1 MNSNKTS
8 STLRI
13 LLVEDNAHDRMA
25 FCRALQKGQ
34 MLCEITE
41 CVRAE
46 EALECV
52 RSDDLSFNLLVVDHG
67 LPGISGLE
75 LCKVLLDAEVPLP
88 LVLLTG
94 AGSQQLAVEA
104 LKAGVY
110 DYIIKDPGQDY
121 LDLLPVVL
129 PDIVRRHGERLAR
142 EQAEEALRK
151 AHAELEMRVA
161 QRTAELAHTNQ
172 ELRNEIT
179 ERQQAEEALQESEE
193 KYRTLIENI
202 QDGVFLIRDLKI
214 QFVNEAFV
222 KMVGYTVDE
231 FAGMDFRQLIAPEDV
246 DMVVDRYRRRQAGK
260 NVRSEYEFRMLH
272 KGGVTRVFVN
282 MSVGFVD
289 FRGGIASMGTVKD
302 VTERRLAEKER
313 QRLEAQLQHAQKM
326 EAVGTMAGG
335 IAHDFNNL
343 LMGIQG
349 LTSLAM
355 FDIDPAHPHIE
366 HLKEIEDCVK
376 SAADLTKQILGFAR
390 GGKYEVKPT
399 DLNELIESNSQMFGR
414 TKKEINIYK
423 EYQKFVW
430 TVEVDQGQIGQVLM
444 NLFVNAWQAMPDGGA
459 LSIATANITLD
470 ANYVKPFQ
478 VEPGRYVKL
487 SVADTGLG
495 MDEKIQKRIFEPFF
509 TTKEMGRGTGLGL
522 ATVYGIIKNH
532 DGFIE
537 VNSKKGAGTTFN
549 VYLPAAEIEL
559 VEEKRAD
566 EELVRGSENVLL
578 VDDEEL
584 IIDVGHR
591 ILKRLGYAVLV
602 ARSGKEAI
610 EIYSKKKDAIEMVI
624 LDMIMPDISGGEVYD
639 RLRAINQDIKVLL
652 SSGYSLRGQARD
664 ILARGC
670 KGFIQKPFNMRELSL
685 KLREVLKEQ

>member
-1 MNSNKTS
+1 MV
-8 STLRI
+8 I
-13 LLVEDNAHDRMA
+13 
-25 FCRALQKGQ
+25 
-34 MLCEITE
+34 
-41 CVRAE
+41 
-46 EALECV
+46 
-52 RSDDLSFNLLVVDHG
+52 
-67 LPGISGLE
+67 
-75 LCKVLLDAEVPLP
+75 
-88 LVLLTG
+88 LTG
-94 AGSQQLAVEA
+94 EGSQQLAVEA

-110 DYIIKDPGQDY
+110 DYIIKDPGQGY

-129 PDIVRRHGERLAR
+129 PDVVRRHGERLAR

-151 AHAELEMRVA
+151 AHTELEMTVA
-161 QRTAELAHTNQ
+161 QRTAELVRTNQ

-179 ERQQAEEALQESEE
+179 ERRQAEEALRESEE

-202 QDGVFLIRDLKI
+202 QDGVFLIQDLKM

-222 KMVGYTVDE
+222 KMVGYTVEE
-231 FAGMDFRQLIAPEDV
+231 FAGMDFRQLIASEDV
-246 DMVVDRYRRRQAGK
+246 DRVVNWYRRRQAGE
-260 NVRSEYEFRMLH
+260 NIGSEYEFRMLH
-272 KGGVTRVFVN
+272 KDGVTRVFAN
-282 MSVGFVD
+282 MSMGFVD
-289 FRGGIASMGTVKD
+289 FRGNIASMGTVKD
-302 VTERRLAEKER
+302 VTELRLAEKER

-349 LTSLAM
+349 LTSLLM
-355 FDIDPAHPHIE
+355 FDIDPAHPHVE

-414 TKKEINIYK
+414 TQKEILIYK

-444 NLFVNAWQAMPDGGA
+444 NIFVNAWQAMPNGGA

-478 VEPGRYVKL
+478 LAPGRYVKL
-487 SVADTGLG
+487 SVTDTGLG
-495 MDEKIQKRIFEPFF
+495 MDENIQKRIFEPFF

-537 VNSKKGAGTTFN
+537 VKSKKGDGTTFD
-549 VYLPAAEIEL
+549 VYLPATDIEI
-559 VEEKRAD
+559 VEDKRAD
-566 EELVRGSENVLL
+566 EKLVRGSETVLF
-578 VDDEEL
+578 VDDEDL
-584 IIDVGHR
+584 IIDVGEQ
-591 ILKRLGYAVLV
+591 ILKRMGYTVFV
-602 ARSGKEAI
+602 ARSGKEAL
-610 EIYSKKKDAIEMVI
+610 EIFSKKKDDIDMVI
-624 LDMIMPDISGGEVYD
+624 LDMIMPDMSGGEAYD
-639 RLRAINQDIKVLL
+639 RLCEIHPDIKVLL
-652 SSGYSLRGQARD
+652 SSGYSLRGQARN

-670 KGFIQKPFNMRELSL
+670 KGFIQKPFNMRELSH
-685 KLREVLKEQ
+685 KLREVLEE

>member
-13 LLVEDNAHDRMA
+13 LLVEDNAHDRIA
-25 FCRALQKGQ
+25 FSRALRKGQ
-34 MLCEITE
+34 LSCEITE
-41 CVRAE
+41 CFRAE
-46 EALECV
+46 EALECFC
-52 RSDDLSFNLLVVDHG
+52 SDDLPFNLLVVDHG

-75 LCKVLLDAEVPLP
+75 LCKELLDAGTPLP
-88 LVLLTG
+88 LVILTG
-94 AGSQQLAVEA
+94 EGSQQLAVEA

-110 DYIIKDPGQDY
+110 DYIVKDPGQGY

-129 PDIVRRHGERLAR
+129 PDVVRRHGERLAR

-161 QRTAELAHTNQ
+161 QRTAELVRTNQ
-172 ELRNEIT
+172 ELSNEIT
-179 ERQQAEEALQESEE
+179 ERRQAEEALRESEE

-202 QDGVFLIRDLKI
+202 QDGVFLIQDLKM

-222 KMVGYTVDE
+222 NMVGYTVEE
-231 FAGMDFRQLIAPEDV
+231 FAGMDFRQLIASEDV
-246 DMVVDRYRRRQAGK
+246 DRVVNWYRRRQTGE
-260 NVRSEYEFRMLH
+260 NIGSEYEFRMLH
-272 KGGVTRVFVN
+272 KDGVTRVFAN
-282 MSVGFVD
+282 MSMGFVD

-302 VTERRLAEKER
+302 ITELRLAEKER

-349 LTSLAM
+349 LTSLLM
-355 FDIDPAHPHIE
+355 FDIDPAHPHVE

-414 TKKEINIYK
+414 TQKEILIYK

-444 NLFVNAWQAMPDGGA
+444 NIFVNAWQAMPNGGE

-478 VEPGRYVKL
+478 LAPGRYVKL
-487 SVADTGLG
+487 SVTDTGLG
-495 MDEKIQKRIFEPFF
+495 MDENIQKRIFEPFF

-532 DGFIE
+532 GGFIE
-537 VNSKKGAGTTFN
+537 VNSKKGEGTTFN
-549 VYLPAAEIEL
+549 IYLPATE
-559 VEEKRAD
+559 VEVVKEKRAD
-566 EELVRGSENVLL
+566 EKLVQGSETVLF
-578 VDDEEL
+578 VDDEDL
-584 IIDVGHR
+584 IIDVGEQ
-591 ILKRLGYAVLV
+591 ILKRMGYTVLV
-602 ARSGKEAI
+602 ARSGREAI
-610 EIYSKKKDAIEMVI
+610 EIFSKKKDDIDMVI
-624 LDMIMPDISGGEVYD
+624 LDMIMPDMSGEEAYD
-639 RLRAINQDIKVLL
+639 RLREIHPDIKVLL

-670 KGFIQKPFNMRELSL
+670 KGFIQKPFNMRELSH
-685 KLREVLKEQ
+685 KLRGVLEE

>member
-1 MNSNKTS
+1 MSSNKAS

-13 LLVEDNAHDRMA
+13 LLVEDNAHDRTA

-34 MLCEITE
+34 QSFEITE

-52 RSDDLSFNLLVVDHG
+52 RSNDLSFNLLVVDHG

-75 LCKVLLDAEVPLP
+75 LCKELLDSGTPLP
-88 LVLLTG
+88 LVILTG
-94 AGSQQLAVEA
+94 EGSQQLAVEA

-110 DYIIKDPGQDY
+110 DYIIKDPSQGY

-129 PDIVRRHGERLAR
+129 PDVVRRHGERLAR

-151 AHAELEMRVA
+151 THTELETRVA
-161 QRTAELAHTNQ
+161 KRTAELASANQ

-179 ERQQAEEALQESEE
+179 ERRRVEASLRESEE

-202 QDGVFLIRDLKI
+202 QDGVFLIQDLKI

-231 FAGMDFRQLIAPEDV
+231 VAGMDFRQLIAPEDV
-246 DMVVDRYRRRQAGK
+246 AMAVDRYRRRQAGE
-260 NVRSEYEFRMLH
+260 NVRSEYELRMLH
-272 KGGVTRVFVN
+272 RDGVTRVFAN
-282 MSVGFVD
+282 LSVGFVD
-289 FRGGIASMGTVKD
+289 FRGGIATMGTVKN

-349 LTSLAM
+349 RTSLAM

-366 HLKEIEDCVK
+366 HLKGIEDCVK

-390 GGKYEVKPT
+390 VGQYEVKPT

-414 TKKEINIYK
+414 TKKEINICK
-423 EYQKFVW
+423 EYQDFVW
-430 TVEVDQGQIGQVLM
+430 TVAVDQGQIGQVLM
-444 NLFVNAWQAMPDGGA
+444 NLFVNAWQAMPDGGV

-487 SVADTGLG
+487 SVTDTGLG

-532 DGFIE
+532 GGFIE
-537 VNSKKGAGTTFN
+537 VRSKKGDGTTFN
-549 VYLPAAEIEL
+549 VYLPATEIEV

-566 EELVRGSENVLL
+566 EALVRGSENVLL
-578 VDDEEL
+578 VDDEDL
-584 IIDVGHR
+584 IIDVGEQ
-591 ILKRLGYAVLV
+591 ILKRMGYTVLV
-602 ARSGKEAI
+602 ARSGSEAI
-610 EIYSKKKDAIEMVI
+610 EIYGKKKDDIEMIV
-624 LDMIMPDISGGEVYD
+624 LDMIMPDMSGGEAYD
-639 RLRAINQDIKVLL
+639 RLREINPDIKVLL
-652 SSGYSLRGQARD
+652 SSGYSLRGQAKD

-670 KGFIQKPFNMRELSL
+670 KGFIQKPFNMRELSH
-685 KLREVLKEQ
+685 KLREVLEG

>member
-25 FCRALQKGQ
+25 FSRALRKGQ
-34 MLCEITE
+34 LSCEITE

-46 EALECV
+46 EALECFC
-52 RSDDLSFNLLVVDHG
+52 SDDFPFNLLVVDHG

-75 LCKVLLDAEVPLP
+75 LCKELLDAGTPLP
-88 LVLLTG
+88 LVILTG
-94 AGSQQLAVEA
+94 EGSQQLAVEA

-110 DYIIKDPGQDY
+110 DYIVKDPGQGY

-129 PDIVRRHGERLAR
+129 PDVVRRHGERLAR

-161 QRTAELAHTNQ
+161 QRTAELVRTNQ

-179 ERQQAEEALQESEE
+179 ERRQAEEALRESEE

-202 QDGVFLIRDLKI
+202 QDGVFLIQDLKM

-222 KMVGYTVDE
+222 KMLGYTVDE
-231 FAGMDFRQLIAPEDV
+231 VVGMDFRQFIAPEDV
-246 DMVVDRYRRRQAGK
+246 DKVVDWYQRRQAGE
-260 NVRSEYEFRMLH
+260 NIGSEYEFRMLH
-272 KGGVTRVFVN
+272 KDGVTRVFAN
-282 MSVGFVD
+282 MSMGFVD
-289 FRGGIASMGTVKD
+289 FRGNIASMGTVKD
-302 VTERRLAEKER
+302 VTELRLAEKER

-349 LTSLAM
+349 LTSLLM
-355 FDIDPAHPHIE
+355 FDIDPAHPHVE

-414 TKKEINIYK
+414 TQKEILIYK

-444 NLFVNAWQAMPDGGA
+444 NIFVNAWQAMPNGGA

-478 VEPGRYVKL
+478 LAPGRYVKL
-487 SVADTGLG
+487 SVTDTGLG
-495 MDEKIQKRIFEPFF
+495 MDENIQKRIFEPFF

-532 DGFIE
+532 GGFIE
-537 VNSKKGAGTTFN
+537 VNSRKGEGTTFN
-549 VYLPAAEIEL
+549 IYLPATEVEV

-566 EELVRGSENVLL
+566 EKLVRGSETVLF
-578 VDDEEL
+578 VDDEDL
-584 IIDVGHR
+584 IIDVGEQ
-591 ILKRLGYAVLV
+591 ILKRMGYTVFV
-602 ARSGKEAI
+602 ARSGREAL
-610 EIYSKKKDAIEMVI
+610 EIFSKKKDDIDMVI
-624 LDMIMPDISGGEVYD
+624 LDMIMPDMSGGEAYD
-639 RLRAINQDIKVLL
+639 RLCEIHPHIKVLL
-652 SSGYSLRGQARD
+652 SSGYSLRGQARN

-670 KGFIQKPFNMRELSL
+670 KGFIQKPFNMRELSH
-685 KLREVLKEQ
+685 KLREVLEE

>member
-25 FCRALQKGQ
+25 FSRALRKGQ
-34 MLCEITE
+34 LSCEITE

-46 EALECV
+46 EAFECFC
-52 RSDDLSFNLLVVDHG
+52 SDDLPFNLLVVDHG

-75 LCKVLLDAEVPLP
+75 LCKELLDAGKPLP
-88 LVLLTG
+88 MVILTG
-94 AGSQQLAVEA
+94 EGSQQLAVEA

-110 DYIIKDPGQDY
+110 DYIIKDPGQGY

-129 PDIVRRHGERLAR
+129 PDVVRRHAERLAR

-151 AHAELEMRVA
+151 AHTELEMTVA
-161 QRTAELAHTNQ
+161 QRTAELVRTNQ

-179 ERQQAEEALQESEE
+179 ERRQAEEALRESEE

-202 QDGVFLIRDLKI
+202 QDGVFLIQDLKM

-222 KMVGYTVDE
+222 KMVGYTVEE
-231 FAGMDFRQLIAPEDV
+231 FAGMDFRQLIASEDV
-246 DMVVDRYRRRQAGK
+246 DRVVNWYRRRQAGE
-260 NVRSEYEFRMLH
+260 NIGSEYEFRMLH
-272 KGGVTRVFVN
+272 KDGVTRVFAN
-282 MSVGFVD
+282 MSMGFVD
-289 FRGGIASMGTVKD
+289 FRGSIASMGTVKD
-302 VTERRLAEKER
+302 VTELRLAEKER

-349 LTSLAM
+349 LTSLLM
-355 FDIDPAHPHIE
+355 FDIDPAHPHVE

-414 TKKEINIYK
+414 TQKEILIYK

-444 NLFVNAWQAMPDGGA
+444 NIFVNAWQAMPNGGA

-478 VEPGRYVKL
+478 LAPGRYVKL
-487 SVADTGLG
+487 SVTDTGLG
-495 MDEKIQKRIFEPFF
+495 MDENIQKRIFEPFF

-532 DGFIE
+532 GGFIE
-537 VNSKKGAGTTFN
+537 VNSRKGEGTTFN
-549 VYLPAAEIEL
+549 IYLPATEVEV

-566 EELVRGSENVLL
+566 EKLVRGSETVLF
-578 VDDEEL
+578 VDDEDL
-584 IIDVGHR
+584 IIDVGEQ
-591 ILKRLGYAVLV
+591 ILKRMGYTVFV
-602 ARSGKEAI
+602 ARSRKEAL
-610 EIYSKKKDAIEMVI
+610 EIFSKKKDDIDMVI
-624 LDMIMPDISGGEVYD
+624 LDMIMPDMSGGEAYD
-639 RLRAINQDIKVLL
+639 RLCEIHPDIKVLL
-652 SSGYSLRGQARD
+652 SSGYSLRGQARN

-670 KGFIQKPFNMRELSL
+670 KGFIQKPFNMRELSH
-685 KLREVLKEQ
+685 KLREVLEE

>member
-13 LLVEDNAHDRMA
+13 LLVEDSAHDRIA
-25 FCRALQKGQ
+25 FSRALQKGP
-34 MLCEITE
+34 LGCEITE

-52 RSDDLSFNLLVVDHG
+52 RSDILSFNLLVVDHG

-75 LCKVLLDAEVPLP
+75 LCKVLLDAGTPLP

-110 DYIIKDPGQDY
+110 DYIIKDPGQGY
-121 LDLLPVVL
+121 LNLLPVVL
-129 PDIVRRHGERLAR
+129 PDVVRRHGERLAR

-161 QRTAELAHTNQ
+161 QRTAELAHANQ

-179 ERQQAEEALQESEE
+179 DRQRVAEALRESEE
-193 KYRTLIENI
+193 KYRILIENI
-202 QDGVFLIRDLKI
+202 QDGVFLIRDLKM
-214 QFVNEAFV
+214 QFVNEAFA
-222 KMVGYTVDE
+222 KMVGCPVNE
-231 FAGMDFRQLIAPEDV
+231 VVGMDFRQFIAPEDV
-246 DMVVDRYRRRQAGK
+246 DRVVDRYRRRQAGE
-260 NVRSEYEFRMLH
+260 NDGSEYEFRLLH
-272 KGGVTRVFVN
+272 KDGVTRVFVN
-282 MSVGFVD
+282 MSMGSVE

-302 VTERRLAEKER
+302 VTERRIVEKER

-349 LTSLAM
+349 LTSLVM

-366 HLKEIEDCVK
+366 YLKEIEECVK
-376 SAADLTKQILGFAR
+376 SAADLTNQILGFAR

-414 TKKEINIYK
+414 AKKEINIYK
-423 EYQKFVW
+423 EHQKFVW

-459 LSIATANITLD
+459 LSIATANMTLD

-478 VEPGRYVKL
+478 AKPGKYVKL
-487 SVADTGLG
+487 SVTDTGLG
-495 MDEKIQKRIFEPFF
+495 MDEKTQKRIFEPFF

-522 ATVYGIIKNH
+522 ATVYGIIINH
-532 DGFIE
+532 GGFID
-537 VNSKKGAGTTFN
+537 VHSKEGEGTTFN
-549 VYLPAAEIEL
+549 VYLPAIEIEV
-559 VEEKRAD
+559 VEEKKGD
-566 EELVRGSENVLL
+566 EALVRGCENVLL

-591 ILKRLGYAVLV
+591 ILTRMGYSVLV
-602 ARSGKEAI
+602 ARSGKEAL
-610 EIYSKKKDAIEMVI
+610 EIYSQKKDAIQMVI
-624 LDMIMPDISGGEVYD
+624 LDMIMPDMSGGEVYD
-639 RLRAINQDIKVLL
+639 RLREINPDIKVLL

-670 KGFIQKPFNMRELSL
+670 KGFIQKPFNMKELSH
-685 KLREVLKEQ
+685 KLREVLEG

>member
-25 FCRALQKGQ
+25 FSRALRKGQ
-34 MLCEITE
+34 LSCEITE

-46 EALECV
+46 EAFECFC
-52 RSDDLSFNLLVVDHG
+52 SDDLPFNLLVVDHG

-75 LCKVLLDAEVPLP
+75 LCKELLDAGKPLP
-88 LVLLTG
+88 MVILTG
-94 AGSQQLAVEA
+94 EGSQQLAVEA

-110 DYIIKDPGQDY
+110 DYIIKDPGQGY

-129 PDIVRRHGERLAR
+129 PDVVRRHAERLAR

-151 AHAELEMRVA
+151 AHTELEMTVA
-161 QRTAELAHTNQ
+161 QRTAELVRTNQ

-179 ERQQAEEALQESEE
+179 ERRQAEEALRKSEE

-202 QDGVFLIRDLKI
+202 QDGVFLIQDLKM

-222 KMVGYTVDE
+222 KMVGYTVEE
-231 FAGMDFRQLIAPEDV
+231 FAGMDFRQLIASEDV
-246 DMVVDRYRRRQAGK
+246 DRVVNWYRRRQAGE
-260 NVRSEYEFRMLH
+260 NIGSEYDFRMLH
-272 KGGVTRVFVN
+272 KDGVTRVFAN
-282 MSVGFVD
+282 MSMGFVD
-289 FRGGIASMGTVKD
+289 FRGSIASMGTVKD
-302 VTERRLAEKER
+302 VTELRLAEKER

-349 LTSLAM
+349 LTSLLM
-355 FDIDPAHPHIE
+355 FEIDPAHPHVE

-414 TKKEINIYK
+414 TQKEILIYK

-444 NLFVNAWQAMPDGGA
+444 NIFVNAWQAMPNGGA

-478 VEPGRYVKL
+478 LAPGRYVKL
-487 SVADTGLG
+487 SVTDTGLG
-495 MDEKIQKRIFEPFF
+495 MDENIQKRIFEPFF

-532 DGFIE
+532 GGFIE
-537 VNSKKGAGTTFN
+537 VNSRKGEGTTFN
-549 VYLPAAEIEL
+549 IYLPATEVEV

-566 EELVRGSENVLL
+566 EKLVRGSETVLF
-578 VDDEEL
+578 VDDEDL
-584 IIDVGHR
+584 IIDVGEQ
-591 ILKRLGYAVLV
+591 ILQRMGYTVFV
-602 ARSGKEAI
+602 ARSGREAL
-610 EIYSKKKDAIEMVI
+610 EIFSKKKDDIDMVI
-624 LDMIMPDISGGEVYD
+624 LDMIMPDMSGGEAYD
-639 RLRAINQDIKVLL
+639 RLCEIHPDIKVLL
-652 SSGYSLRGQARD
+652 SSGYSLRGQARN

-670 KGFIQKPFNMRELSL
+670 KGFIQKPFNMRELSH
-685 KLREVLKEQ
+685 KLREVLEE

>member
-34 MLCEITE
+34 LSCEITE

-46 EALECV
+46 EALECFC
-52 RSDDLSFNLLVVDHG
+52 SDDLPFNLLVADHG

-75 LCKVLLDAEVPLP
+75 LCKELLDAGTPLP
-88 LVLLTG
+88 LVILTG
-94 AGSQQLAVEA
+94 EGSQQLAVEA

-110 DYIIKDPGQDY
+110 DYIIKDPSQGY

-129 PDIVRRHGERLAR
+129 PDVVRRHGERLAR

-151 AHAELEMRVA
+151 THTELETRVA
-161 QRTAELAHTNQ
+161 QRTAELARANQ

-179 ERQQAEEALQESEE
+179 ERQRAEASLRESEE

-202 QDGVFLIRDLKI
+202 QDGVFLIQDLKI

-231 FAGMDFRQLIAPEDV
+231 VAGMDFRQLIAPEDV
-246 DMVVDRYRRRQAGK
+246 AMVVDRYRRRQAGE
-260 NVRSEYEFRMLH
+260 NVRSEYELRMLH
-272 KGGVTRVFVN
+272 RDGVTRVFVN
-282 MSVGFVD
+282 LSVGFVD
-289 FRGGIASMGTVKD
+289 FRGGIATMGTVKN

-349 LTSLAM
+349 RTSLAM
-355 FDIDPAHPHIE
+355 LDIDPGHPLTE
-366 HLKEIEDCVK
+366 HLKGIEDCVK

-390 GGKYEVKPT
+390 IGQYEVKPT

-414 TKKEINIYK
+414 TKKEINICK
-423 EYQKFVW
+423 EYQDFVW
-430 TVEVDQGQIGQVLM
+430 TVAVDQGQIGQVLM
-444 NLFVNAWQAMPDGGA
+444 NLFVNSWQAMPDGGV
-459 LSIATANITLD
+459 LSIATANITLG

-487 SVADTGLG
+487 SVTDTGLG

-532 DGFIE
+532 GGFIE
-537 VNSKKGAGTTFN
+537 VNSKKGEGTTFN
-549 VYLPAAEIEL
+549 VYLPATEIE
-559 VEEKRAD
+559 VVKEKRAD
-566 EELVRGSENVLL
+566 EALMRGSENVLL
-578 VDDEEL
+578 VDDEDL
-584 IIDVGHR
+584 IIDVGEQ
-591 ILKRLGYAVLV
+591 ILKRMGYTVFI
-602 ARSGKEAI
+602 ARSGREAI
-610 EIYSKKKDAIEMVI
+610 EIFSKKKDDIDMVI
-624 LDMIMPDISGGEVYD
+624 LDMIMPDMSGGETYD
-639 RLRAINQDIKVLL
+639 RLREIHPDIKVLL
-652 SSGYSLRGQARD
+652 SSGYSLRGQARE

-670 KGFIQKPFNMRELSL
+670 KGFIQKPFNMRELSH
-685 KLREVLKEQ
+685 KLRGVLEE

>member
-25 FCRALQKGQ
+25 FSRALRKGQ
-34 MLCEITE
+34 LSCEITE

-46 EALECV
+46 EALECFC
-52 RSDDLSFNLLVVDHG
+52 SDDLPFNLLVVDHG

-75 LCKVLLDAEVPLP
+75 LCKELLDAGKPLP
-88 LVLLTG
+88 MVILTG
-94 AGSQQLAVEA
+94 EGSQQLAVEA

-110 DYIIKDPGQDY
+110 DYIIKDPGQGY

-129 PDIVRRHGERLAR
+129 PDVVRRHAERLAR

-151 AHAELEMRVA
+151 AHTELEMTVA
-161 QRTAELAHTNQ
+161 QRTAELVRTNQ

-179 ERQQAEEALQESEE
+179 ERRQAEEALRESEE

-202 QDGVFLIRDLKI
+202 QDGVFLIQDLKM

-222 KMVGYTVDE
+222 KMVGYTVEE
-231 FAGMDFRQLIAPEDV
+231 FAGMDFRQLIASEDV
-246 DMVVDRYRRRQAGK
+246 DRVVNWYRRRQAGE
-260 NVRSEYEFRMLH
+260 NIGSEYDFRMLH
-272 KGGVTRVFVN
+272 KDGVTRVFAN
-282 MSVGFVD
+282 MSMGFVD
-289 FRGGIASMGTVKD
+289 FRGSIASMGTVKD
-302 VTERRLAEKER
+302 VTELRLAEKER

-349 LTSLAM
+349 LTSLLM
-355 FDIDPAHPHIE
+355 FEIDPAHPHVE

-414 TKKEINIYK
+414 TQKEILIYK

-444 NLFVNAWQAMPDGGA
+444 NIFVNAWQAMPNGGA

-478 VEPGRYVKL
+478 LAPGRYVKL
-487 SVADTGLG
+487 SVTDTGLG
-495 MDEKIQKRIFEPFF
+495 MDENIQKRIFEPFF

-532 DGFIE
+532 GGFIE
-537 VNSKKGAGTTFN
+537 VNSRKGEGTTFN
-549 VYLPAAEIEL
+549 IYLPATEVEV

-566 EELVRGSENVLL
+566 EKLVRGSETVLF
-578 VDDEEL
+578 VDDEDL
-584 IIDVGHR
+584 IIDVGEQ
-591 ILKRLGYAVLV
+591 ILQRMGYTVFV
-602 ARSGKEAI
+602 ARSGREAL
-610 EIYSKKKDAIEMVI
+610 EIFSKKKDDIDMVI
-624 LDMIMPDISGGEVYD
+624 LDMIMPDMSGGEAYD
-639 RLRAINQDIKVLL
+639 RLCEIHPDIKVLL
-652 SSGYSLRGQARD
+652 SSGYSLRGQARN

-670 KGFIQKPFNMRELSL
+670 KGFIQKPFNMRELSH
-685 KLREVLKEQ
+685 KLREVLEE

>member
-1 MNSNKTS
+1 MNSNKTP

-13 LLVEDNAHDRMA
+13 LLVEDNAHDRIA

-34 MLCEITE
+34 LSCEITE

-52 RSDDLSFNLLVVDHG
+52 RSDDLPFNLLVVDHG

-75 LCKVLLDAEVPLP
+75 LCKELLDAGTPLP
-88 LVLLTG
+88 LVILTG

-110 DYIIKDPGQDY
+110 DYIIKDPGQGY

-129 PDIVRRHGERLAR
+129 PDVVRRHGERLAR

-151 AHAELEMRVA
+151 AHTELEMTVA
-161 QRTAELAHTNQ
+161 QRTAELVRINQ

-179 ERQQAEEALQESEE
+179 ERQRAEEALRESEE
-193 KYRTLIENI
+193 KYRTLIENN
-202 QDGVFLIRDLKI
+202 QDGVFLIQDLKM

-222 KMVGYTVDE
+222 KMVGYTVEE
-231 FAGMDFRQLIAPEDV
+231 FAGMDFRQLIASEDA
-246 DMVVDRYRRRQAGK
+246 DMVVDRYRRRLAGK
-260 NVRSEYEFRMLH
+260 NVPSGYEFRMLH
-272 KGGVTRVFVN
+272 KDGITRVFVN

-289 FRGGIASMGTVKD
+289 FRGSIACMGTVKD

-349 LTSLAM
+349 LASLAM

-366 HLKEIEDCVK
+366 HLKKIEDCVK

-390 GGKYEVKPT
+390 GGKYEVKAT

-444 NLFVNAWQAMPDGGA
+444 NLFVNAWQAMPDGGT
-459 LSIATANITLD
+459 LSITTANIILN
-470 ANYVKPFQ
+470 AHYVKPFQ
-478 VEPGRYVKL
+478 VKPGRYVKI
-487 SVADTGLG
+487 SVTDTGQG

-509 TTKEMGRGTGLGL
+509 TTKEMSRGTGLGL

-537 VNSKKGAGTTFN
+537 VNSKKGEGSTFN
-549 VYLPAAEIEL
+549 VYLPAAEIEV
-559 VEEKRAD
+559 VEEERAD

-578 VDDEEL
+578 VDDEDL
-584 IIDVGHR
+584 IIDVGEQ
-591 ILKRLGYAVLV
+591 ILKRMGYTVWF
-602 ARSGKEAI
+602 ARSGREAI
-610 EIYSKKKDAIEMVI
+610 EIYRKKKNEIEMVI

-639 RLRAINQDIKVLL
+639 RLREINPDIKVLL
-652 SSGYSLRGQARD
+652 SSGYSLGGQARD

-670 KGFIQKPFNMRELSL
+670 EGFIQKPFNMRELSH
-685 KLREVLKEQ
+685 KLREVLEA

>member
-13 LLVEDNAHDRMA
+13 LLVEDNAHDRVA
-25 FCRALQKGQ
+25 FSRALRKGQ
-34 MLCEITE
+34 LSCEITE

-46 EALECV
+46 EAFECFC
-52 RSDDLSFNLLVVDHG
+52 SDDLPFNLLVVDHG

-75 LCKVLLDAEVPLP
+75 LCKELLDAGKPLP
-88 LVLLTG
+88 MVILTG
-94 AGSQQLAVEA
+94 EGSQQLAVEA

-110 DYIIKDPGQDY
+110 DYIIKDPGQGY

-129 PDIVRRHGERLAR
+129 PDVVRRHGERLAR

-151 AHAELEMRVA
+151 AHTELEMTVA
-161 QRTAELAHTNQ
+161 QRTAELVRTNQ

-179 ERQQAEEALQESEE
+179 ERRQAEEALRESEE

-202 QDGVFLIRDLKI
+202 QDGVFLIQDLKM

-222 KMVGYTVDE
+222 KMVGYTVEE
-231 FAGMDFRQLIAPEDV
+231 FAGMDFRQLIASEDV
-246 DMVVDRYRRRQAGK
+246 DRVVNWYRRRQAGE
-260 NVRSEYEFRMLH
+260 NIGSEYEFRMLH
-272 KGGVTRVFVN
+272 KDGVTRVFAN
-282 MSVGFVD
+282 MSMGFVD
-289 FRGGIASMGTVKD
+289 FRGSIASMGTVKD
-302 VTERRLAEKER
+302 VTELRLAEKER

-349 LTSLAM
+349 LTSLLM
-355 FDIDPAHPHIE
+355 FDIDPAHPHVE

-414 TKKEINIYK
+414 TQKEILIYK

-444 NLFVNAWQAMPDGGA
+444 NIFVNAWQAMPNGGA

-478 VEPGRYVKL
+478 LAPGRYVKL
-487 SVADTGLG
+487 SVTDTGLG
-495 MDEKIQKRIFEPFF
+495 MDENIQKRIFEPFF

-532 DGFIE
+532 GGFIE
-537 VNSKKGAGTTFN
+537 VNSRKGEGTTFN
-549 VYLPAAEIEL
+549 IYLPATEVEV

-566 EELVRGSENVLL
+566 EKLVRGSETVLF
-578 VDDEEL
+578 VDDEDL
-584 IIDVGHR
+584 IIDVGEQ
-591 ILKRLGYAVLV
+591 ILKRMGYTVFV
-602 ARSGKEAI
+602 ARSGKEAL
-610 EIYSKKKDAIEMVI
+610 EIFSKKKDDIDMVI
-624 LDMIMPDISGGEVYD
+624 LDMIMPDMSGGEAYD
-639 RLRAINQDIKVLL
+639 RLCEIHPDIKVLL
-652 SSGYSLRGQARD
+652 SSGYSLRGQARN

-670 KGFIQKPFNMRELSL
+670 KGFIQKPFNMRELSH
-685 KLREVLKEQ
+685 KLREVLEE

>member
-25 FCRALQKGQ
+25 FSRALRKGQ
-34 MLCEITE
+34 LSCEITE

-46 EALECV
+46 EALECFC
-52 RSDDLSFNLLVVDHG
+52 SDDLPFNLLVVDHG

-75 LCKVLLDAEVPLP
+75 LCKELLDAGKPLP
-88 LVLLTG
+88 MVILTG
-94 AGSQQLAVEA
+94 EGSQQLAVEA

-110 DYIIKDPGQDY
+110 DYIIKDPGQGY

-129 PDIVRRHGERLAR
+129 PDVVRRHGERLAR

-151 AHAELEMRVA
+151 AHTELEMTVA
-161 QRTAELAHTNQ
+161 QRTAELVRTNQ

-179 ERQQAEEALQESEE
+179 ERRQAEEALRESEE

-202 QDGVFLIRDLKI
+202 QDGVFLIQDLKM

-222 KMVGYTVDE
+222 KMVGYTVEE
-231 FAGMDFRQLIAPEDV
+231 FAGMDFRQLIASEDV
-246 DMVVDRYRRRQAGK
+246 DRVVNWYRRRQAGE
-260 NVRSEYEFRMLH
+260 NIGSEYEFRMLH
-272 KGGVTRVFVN
+272 KDGVTRVFAN
-282 MSVGFVD
+282 MSMGFVD
-289 FRGGIASMGTVKD
+289 FRGSIASMGTVKD
-302 VTERRLAEKER
+302 VTELRLAEKER

-349 LTSLAM
+349 LTSLLM
-355 FDIDPAHPHIE
+355 FDIDPAHPHVE

-414 TKKEINIYK
+414 TQKEILIYK

-444 NLFVNAWQAMPDGGA
+444 NIFVNAWQAMPNGGA

-478 VEPGRYVKL
+478 LAPGRYVKL
-487 SVADTGLG
+487 SVTDTGLG
-495 MDEKIQKRIFEPFF
+495 MDENIQKRIFEPFF

-532 DGFIE
+532 GGFIE
-537 VNSKKGAGTTFN
+537 VNSRKGEGTTFN
-549 VYLPAAEIEL
+549 IYLPATEVEV

-566 EELVRGSENVLL
+566 EKLVRGSETVLF
-578 VDDEEL
+578 VDDEDL
-584 IIDVGHR
+584 IIDVGEQ
-591 ILKRLGYAVLV
+591 ILKRMGYTVFV
-602 ARSGKEAI
+602 ARSGREAL
-610 EIYSKKKDAIEMVI
+610 EIFSKKKDDIDMVI
-624 LDMIMPDISGGEVYD
+624 LDMIMPDMSGGEAYD
-639 RLRAINQDIKVLL
+639 RLCEIHPDIKVLL
-652 SSGYSLRGQARD
+652 SSGYSLRGQARN

-670 KGFIQKPFNMRELSL
+670 KGFIQKPFNMRELSH
-685 KLREVLKEQ
+685 KLREVLEE

>member
-1 MNSNKTS
+1 M
-8 STLRI
+8 
-13 LLVEDNAHDRMA
+13 
-25 FCRALQKGQ
+25 
-34 MLCEITE
+34 
-41 CVRAE
+41 
-46 EALECV
+46 
-52 RSDDLSFNLLVVDHG
+52 
-67 LPGISGLE
+67 
-75 LCKVLLDAEVPLP
+75 
-88 LVLLTG
+88 
-94 AGSQQLAVEA
+94 
-104 LKAGVY
+104 
-110 DYIIKDPGQDY
+110 
-121 LDLLPVVL
+121 
-129 PDIVRRHGERLAR
+129 
-142 EQAEEALRK
+142 
-151 AHAELEMRVA
+151 
-161 QRTAELAHTNQ
+161 
-172 ELRNEIT
+172 
-179 ERQQAEEALQESEE
+179 
-193 KYRTLIENI
+193 
-202 QDGVFLIRDLKI
+202 

-222 KMVGYTVDE
+222 KIVGYTVDE

-246 DMVVDRYRRRQAGK
+246 DMVVDRYRRRQAGE
-260 NVRSEYEFRMLH
+260 NIGSEYEFRMLH
-272 KGGVTRVFVN
+272 KDGVTRVFVN

-289 FRGGIASMGTVKD
+289 FRGDIASMGTVKD

-349 LTSLAM
+349 LTSLVM
-355 FDIDPAHPHIE
+355 FDIDPAHPNIE
-366 HLKEIEDCVK
+366 HLKEIEVCVK

-390 GGKYEVKPT
+390 GGKYEVKTT

-487 SVADTGLG
+487 SVMDTGLG
-495 MDEKIQKRIFEPFF
+495 MDEKIRKRIFEPFF

-532 DGFIE
+532 GGFIE
-537 VNSKKGAGTTFN
+537 VNSKQGEGTTFN
-549 VYLPAAEIEL
+549 VYLPATEIEV
-559 VEEKRAD
+559 VEEKSAD

-578 VDDEEL
+578 VDDEDL
-584 IIDVGHR
+584 IIDIGEQ
-591 ILKRLGYAVLV
+591 ILKRMGYTVLV
-602 ARSGKEAI
+602 ARSGREAI
-610 EIYSKKKDAIEMVI
+610 AIYSEKKGDIEMVI
-624 LDMIMPDISGGEVYD
+624 LDMVMPDMSGGETYD
-639 RLRAINQDIKVLL
+639 RLREINPDIKVLL

-670 KGFIQKPFNMRELSL
+670 KGFIQKPFNMKELSH
-685 KLREVLKEQ
+685 KLREVLEE

>member
-25 FCRALQKGQ
+25 FSRALRKGQ
-34 MLCEITE
+34 LSCEITE

-46 EALECV
+46 EAFECFC
-52 RSDDLSFNLLVVDHG
+52 SDDLPFNLLVVDHG

-75 LCKVLLDAEVPLP
+75 LCKELLDAGKPLP
-88 LVLLTG
+88 MVILTG
-94 AGSQQLAVEA
+94 EGSQQLAVEA

-110 DYIIKDPGQDY
+110 DYIIKDPGQGY

-129 PDIVRRHGERLAR
+129 PDVVRRHGERLAR

-151 AHAELEMRVA
+151 AHTELEMTVA
-161 QRTAELAHTNQ
+161 QRTAELVRTNQ

-179 ERQQAEEALQESEE
+179 ERRQAEEALRESEE

-202 QDGVFLIRDLKI
+202 QDGVFLIQDLKM

-222 KMVGYTVDE
+222 KMVGYTVEE
-231 FAGMDFRQLIAPEDV
+231 FAGMDFRQLIASEDV
-246 DMVVDRYRRRQAGK
+246 DRVVNWYRRRQAGE
-260 NVRSEYEFRMLH
+260 NIGSEYEFRMLH
-272 KGGVTRVFVN
+272 KDGVTRVFAN
-282 MSVGFVD
+282 MSMGFVD

-302 VTERRLAEKER
+302 VTELRLAEKER

-349 LTSLAM
+349 LTSLLM
-355 FDIDPAHPHIE
+355 FDIDPAHPHVE

-414 TKKEINIYK
+414 TQKEILIYK

-444 NLFVNAWQAMPDGGA
+444 NIFVNAWQAMPNGGA

-478 VEPGRYVKL
+478 LAPGRYVKL
-487 SVADTGLG
+487 SVTDTGLG
-495 MDEKIQKRIFEPFF
+495 MDENIQKRIFEPFF

-532 DGFIE
+532 GGFIE
-537 VNSKKGAGTTFN
+537 VNSRKGEGTTFN
-549 VYLPAAEIEL
+549 IYLPATEVEV

-566 EELVRGSENVLL
+566 EKLVRGSETVLF
-578 VDDEEL
+578 VDDEDL
-584 IIDVGHR
+584 IIDVGEQ
-591 ILKRLGYAVLV
+591 ILKRMGYTVFV
-602 ARSGKEAI
+602 ARSGREAL
-610 EIYSKKKDAIEMVI
+610 EIFSKKKDDIDMVI
-624 LDMIMPDISGGEVYD
+624 LDMIMPDMSGGEAYD
-639 RLRAINQDIKVLL
+639 RLCKIHPDIKVLL
-652 SSGYSLRGQARD
+652 SSGYSLRGQARN

-670 KGFIQKPFNMRELSL
+670 KGFIQKPFNMRELSH
-685 KLREVLKEQ
+685 KLREVLEE

>member
-25 FCRALQKGQ
+25 FSRALRKGQ
-34 MLCEITE
+34 LSCEITE

-46 EALECV
+46 EAFECFC
-52 RSDDLSFNLLVVDHG
+52 SDDLPFNLLVVDHG

-75 LCKVLLDAEVPLP
+75 LCKELLDAGKPLP
-88 LVLLTG
+88 MVILTG
-94 AGSQQLAVEA
+94 EGSQQLAVEA

-110 DYIIKDPGQDY
+110 DYIIKDPGQGY

-129 PDIVRRHGERLAR
+129 PDVVRRHAERLAR

-151 AHAELEMRVA
+151 AHTELEMTVA
-161 QRTAELAHTNQ
+161 QRTAELVRTNQ

-179 ERQQAEEALQESEE
+179 ERRQAEEALRESEE

-202 QDGVFLIRDLKI
+202 QDGVFLIQDLKM

-222 KMVGYTVDE
+222 KMVGYTVEE
-231 FAGMDFRQLIAPEDV
+231 FAGMDFRQLIASEDV
-246 DMVVDRYRRRQAGK
+246 DRVVNWYRRRQAGE
-260 NVRSEYEFRMLH
+260 NIGSEYDFRMLH
-272 KGGVTRVFVN
+272 KDGVTRVFAN
-282 MSVGFVD
+282 MSMGFVD
-289 FRGGIASMGTVKD
+289 FRGSIASMGTVKD
-302 VTERRLAEKER
+302 VTELRLAEKER

-349 LTSLAM
+349 LTSLLM
-355 FDIDPAHPHIE
+355 FEIDPAHPHVE

-414 TKKEINIYK
+414 TQKEILIYK

-444 NLFVNAWQAMPDGGA
+444 NIFVNAWQAMPNGGA

-478 VEPGRYVKL
+478 LAPGRYVKL
-487 SVADTGLG
+487 SVTDTGLG
-495 MDEKIQKRIFEPFF
+495 MDENIQKRIFEPFF

-532 DGFIE
+532 GGFIE
-537 VNSKKGAGTTFN
+537 VNSRKGEGTTFN
-549 VYLPAAEIEL
+549 IYLPATEVEV

-566 EELVRGSENVLL
+566 EKLVRGSETVLF
-578 VDDEEL
+578 VDDEDL
-584 IIDVGHR
+584 IIDVGEQ
-591 ILKRLGYAVLV
+591 ILQRMGYTVFV
-602 ARSGKEAI
+602 ARSGREAL
-610 EIYSKKKDAIEMVI
+610 EIFSKKKDDIDMVI
-624 LDMIMPDISGGEVYD
+624 LDMIMPDMSGGEAYD
-639 RLRAINQDIKVLL
+639 RLCEIHPDIKVLL
-652 SSGYSLRGQARD
+652 SSGYSLRGQARN

-670 KGFIQKPFNMRELSL
+670 KGFIQKPFNMRELSH
-685 KLREVLKEQ
+685 KLREVLEE

>member
-1 MNSNKTS
+1 
-8 STLRI
+8 
-13 LLVEDNAHDRMA
+13 
-25 FCRALQKGQ
+25 
-34 MLCEITE
+34 
-41 CVRAE
+41 
-46 EALECV
+46 
-52 RSDDLSFNLLVVDHG
+52 
-67 LPGISGLE
+67 
-75 LCKVLLDAEVPLP
+75 
-88 LVLLTG
+88 
-94 AGSQQLAVEA
+94 
-104 LKAGVY
+104 
-110 DYIIKDPGQDY
+110 
-121 LDLLPVVL
+121 
-129 PDIVRRHGERLAR
+129 
-142 EQAEEALRK
+142 
-151 AHAELEMRVA
+151 
-161 QRTAELAHTNQ
+161 
-172 ELRNEIT
+172 LRNEII
-179 ERQQAEEALQESEE
+179 ERRQAEEALQESEE

-202 QDGVFLIRDLKI
+202 QDGVFILQDLKM

-246 DMVVDRYRRRQAGK
+246 DMVVNWYRRRQAGE
-260 NVRSEYEFRMLH
+260 NVRREYEFRMLH
-272 KGGVTRVFVN
+272 KDGVTRVFVN

-302 VTERRLAEKER
+302 VTEHRLAEKRR
-313 QRLEAQLQHAQKM
+313 QRLEAQLQQAQKM

-355 FDIDPAHPHIE
+355 FDIDPSHPHIE

-376 SAADLTKQILGFAR
+376 SAADLTKQILCFAR
-390 GGKYEVKPT
+390 AGKYEVKPT

-423 EYQKFVW
+423 DYQKFVW

-459 LSIATANITLD
+459 LSIATANVTLD

-478 VEPGRYVKL
+478 VKPGRYVTV
-487 SVADTGLG
+487 SITDTGQG
-495 MDEKIQKRIFEPFF
+495 MDEKIKKRIFEPFF

-522 ATVYGIIKNH
+522 ATVYGIVKNH

-537 VNSKKGAGTTFN
+537 VDSKKGEGSTFK
-549 VYLPAAEIEL
+549 VYLPAAKIE
-559 VEEKRAD
+559 VVQEKRAD
-566 EELVRGSENVLL
+566 EKLVRGSENVLL
-578 VDDEEL
+578 VDDEDL
-584 IIDVGHR
+584 IIDVGER
-591 ILKRLGYAVLV
+591 ILKRMGYTVLV
-602 ARSGKEAI
+602 ARSGREAI
-610 EIYSKKKDAIEMVI
+610 EIYSEKKSEIEMVI

-639 RLRAINQDIKVLL
+639 RLREINQDIKVLL

-670 KGFIQKPFNMRELSL
+670 KGFIQKPFNMRELSH
-685 KLREVLKEQ
+685 KLREVLED

>member
-8 STLRI
+8 STIRI

-25 FCRALQKGQ
+25 FSRALRKGQ
-34 MLCEITE
+34 LSCEITE

-46 EALECV
+46 EAFECFC
-52 RSDDLSFNLLVVDHG
+52 SDDLPFNLLVVDHG

-75 LCKVLLDAEVPLP
+75 LCKELLDAGKPLP
-88 LVLLTG
+88 MVILTG
-94 AGSQQLAVEA
+94 EGSQQLAVEA

-110 DYIIKDPGQDY
+110 DYIIKDPGQGY

-129 PDIVRRHGERLAR
+129 PDVVRRHGERLAR

-151 AHAELEMRVA
+151 AHTELEMTVA
-161 QRTAELAHTNQ
+161 QRTAELVRTNQ

-179 ERQQAEEALQESEE
+179 ERRQAEEALRESEE

-202 QDGVFLIRDLKI
+202 QDGVFLIQDLKM

-222 KMVGYTVDE
+222 KMVGYTVEE
-231 FAGMDFRQLIAPEDV
+231 FAGMDFRQLIASEDV
-246 DMVVDRYRRRQAGK
+246 DRVVNWYRRRQAGE
-260 NVRSEYEFRMLH
+260 NIGSEYEFRMLH
-272 KGGVTRVFVN
+272 KDGVTRVFAN
-282 MSVGFVD
+282 MSMGFVD
-289 FRGGIASMGTVKD
+289 FRGSIASMGTVKD
-302 VTERRLAEKER
+302 VTELRLAEKER

-349 LTSLAM
+349 LTSLLM
-355 FDIDPAHPHIE
+355 FDIDPAHPHVE

-414 TKKEINIYK
+414 TQKEILIYK

-444 NLFVNAWQAMPDGGA
+444 NIFVNAWQAMPNGGA

-478 VEPGRYVKL
+478 LAPGRYVKL
-487 SVADTGLG
+487 SVTDTGLG
-495 MDEKIQKRIFEPFF
+495 MDENIQKRIFEPFF

-532 DGFIE
+532 GGFIE
-537 VNSKKGAGTTFN
+537 VNSRKGEGTTFN
-549 VYLPAAEIEL
+549 IYLPATEVEV

-566 EELVRGSENVLL
+566 EKLVRGSETVLF
-578 VDDEEL
+578 VDDEDL
-584 IIDVGHR
+584 IIDVGEQ
-591 ILKRLGYAVLV
+591 ILKRMGYTVFV
-602 ARSGKEAI
+602 ARSGREAL
-610 EIYSKKKDAIEMVI
+610 EIFSKKKDDIDMVI
-624 LDMIMPDISGGEVYD
+624 LDMIMPDMSGGEAYD
-639 RLRAINQDIKVLL
+639 RLCEIHPDIKVLL
-652 SSGYSLRGQARD
+652 SSGYSLRGQARN

-670 KGFIQKPFNMRELSL
+670 KGFIQKPFNMRELSH
-685 KLREVLKEQ
+685 KLREVLEE